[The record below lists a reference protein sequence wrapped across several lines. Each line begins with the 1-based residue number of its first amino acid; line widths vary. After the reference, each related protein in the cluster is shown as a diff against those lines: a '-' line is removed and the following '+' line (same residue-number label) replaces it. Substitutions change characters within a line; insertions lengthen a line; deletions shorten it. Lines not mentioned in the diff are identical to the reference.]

1 MKENAMDGDPLEE
14 LIPDDENHY
23 GGVEDHKPGHP
34 NPLMELIDAPMDPFP
49 TEDESPVVTAS
60 ESFLEFYQLHEN
72 PFNDSVNPEY
82 FYQTDNHHDSFQ
94 RMLMAVEH
102 DVSLAMTTGLSGTG
116 KTLITQL
123 LLQHLDQDR
132 FCPVVVLVSPAMS
145 RTGLLREII
154 AELNIALPAGM
165 IHTHGLLKILGNAV
179 IDLFDAGR
187 KLVLIFDEC
196 HFLTSENLHII
207 RTISNIEIPERKL
220 TTSLLFGEAR
230 FAQRLRHSSYDS
242 LRNRMYMK
250 AELLPMSEKD
260 CSQYI
265 KFRCM
270 VAGRTTDLF
279 DDDALEAVHRTS
291 GGICRNVNKLCMLA
305 LMEGFLRRSV
315 VIDAPLIERCAALL

>member
-1 MKENAMDGDPLEE
+1 MDGDPLEE
-14 LIPDDENHY
+14 LIPDGGDNAYE
-23 GGVEDHKPGHP
+23 GVEDHEPGHP

-49 TEDESPVVTAS
+49 LEKEAPAATPS
-60 ESFLEFYQLHEN
+60 ESFLEFYQLREN
-72 PFNDSVNPEY
+72 PFTDSVNPAY

-123 LLQHLDQDR
+123 LLQHLDRDR
-132 FCPVVVLVSPAMS
+132 YCPLVVLVSPAMS

-154 AELNIALPAGM
+154 AELNIALPAGVT
-165 IHTHGLLKILGNAV
+165 HTHGLLKILRNAV
-179 IDLFDAGR
+179 IDLYEEGR

-196 HFLTSENLHII
+196 HFLTAENLHII

-220 TTSLLFGEAR
+220 TTSLLFAESR
-230 FAQRLRHSSYDS
+230 FAQRLRHSSDDS

-250 AELLPMSEKD
+250 AELVPMSESD
-260 CSQYI
+260 CAQYV

-270 VAGRTTDLF
+270 VAGRTSGLF
-279 DDDALEAVHRTS
+279 EDNALGAVHRYS
-291 GGICRNVNKLCMLA
+291 GGVCRNVNKLCMLA
-305 LMEGFLRRSV
+305 LMEGFMRRSV
-315 VIDAPLIERCAALL
+315 VIDVPLIERCAALL